1 MSTRT
6 VEFDD
11 IQGLLRFGYKHQTQ
25 ASFLLLQVK
34 EREAARAWLASVPV
48 SSAATAEPPP
58 DTALQLALSREGL
71 QALGVA
77 DDIVNAFSP
86 EFVSGLGRDA
96 SQSRRLGD
104 VGANAPEY
112 WQWGAGQRVPH
123 VLVMLYARPG
133 RLAAFLQ
140 AVEAQIAGAFDIV
153 VKLATSD
160 MDGIEPFGFVDGIS
174 QPKLDWN
181 RTRPVRDQEQLD
193 YSNLGCLGE
202 YLLGYPNEYGGY
214 TDRPLLDPQ
223 RDPQALLPLA
233 EDRPTQAD
241 LGRNG
246 SYLVLRQLRQDVHGF
261 WQYVNAQVGGDAA
274 ERERIAAAMVGRT
287 RLGEPLVTA
296 TGDANAGKDLNAF
309 DYQADP
315 QGVRC
320 PLGAHVR
327 RANPRNADLPG
338 GEPGLL
344 SWLKRTL
351 GFDAQARE
359 RDRVASTRFH
369 RMLRRGR
376 EYGAPVSIDQA
387 LSGAASPSD
396 TGLHFICLGA
406 SLARQF
412 EFVQSA
418 WMASTRFDGLR
429 NESDP
434 LLGTREPAADGSP
447 TDEFSMPQ
455 PLGPERRLCGLPQFV
470 TVVGG
475 AYFFLPGIRALRYL
489 ASTRAQGSP

>member
-1 MSTRT
+1 MSAST
-6 VEFDD
+6 VDLDD

-34 EREAARAWLASVPV
+34 DSEAARAWLGSVPV
-48 SSAATAEPPP
+48 NSAATVEPPP
-58 DTALQLALSREGL
+58 ETALQLALSCAGL

-77 DDIVNAFSP
+77 EDIVGAFSA
-86 EFVSGLGRDA
+86 EFVLGLGRDS
-96 SQSRRLGD
+96 SQARRLGD
-104 VGANAPEY
+104 VGANAPER

-133 RLAAFLQ
+133 RLAAFQQLI
-140 AVEAQIAGAFDIV
+140 EAQCANGFEILV
-153 VKLATSD
+153 TLSTSD

-174 QPKLDWN
+174 QPKLDWE
-181 RTRPVRDQEQLD
+181 RTRAVRDQEQLA
-193 YSNLGCLGE
+193 YSNLSCLGE

-223 RDPQALLPLA
+223 RDPQALLPCA
-233 EDRPTQAD
+233 EDRPLQAD

-261 WQYVNAQVGGDAA
+261 WQFVNAQAAGDATA
-274 ERERIAAAMVGRT
+274 RERLAAAMVGRT
-287 RLGEPLVTA
+287 MQGEPVVASTP
-296 TGDANAGKDLNAF
+296 DLNTF

-327 RANPRNADLPG
+327 RANPRNADLPSG
-338 GEPGLL
+338 KPGLF

-351 GFDAQARE
+351 GLDAHARE
-359 RDRVASTRFH
+359 QDLVASTRFH

-376 EYGAPVSIDQA
+376 EYGVPVSIDQA
-387 LSGAASPSD
+387 LSGVASSSE

-406 SLARQF
+406 NLARQF

-418 WMASTRFDGLR
+418 WLASTRFDGLR
-429 NESDP
+429 HESDP
-434 LLGTREPAADGSP
+434 LLGTREPAVDGSP
-447 TDEFSMPQ
+447 TNEFSLPQ
-455 PLGPERRLCGLPQFV
+455 AQGPDLRLSGLPQFV
-470 TVVGG
+470 TVLGG

-489 ASTRAQGSP
+489 ASARAKGSP

>member
-1 MSTRT
+1 MSMRT
-6 VEFDD
+6 LEFDD
-11 IQGLLRFGYKHQTQ
+11 IQGLVRFGYKHQTQ

-48 SSAATAEPPP
+48 SSAVSAETPP
-58 DTALQLALSREGL
+58 DTALQLALTRDGL

-104 VGANAPEY
+104 VGANAPEC
-112 WQWGAGQRVPH
+112 WQWGGGQRVPH

-133 RLAAFLQ
+133 QLAAFQQ
-140 AVEAQIAGAFDIV
+140 AVEAQCAKGFDILL
-153 VKLATSD
+153 KLATSD
-160 MDGIEPFGFVDGIS
+160 LDGIEPFGFVDGIS
-174 QPKLDWN
+174 QPKLDWD
-181 RTRPVRDQEQLD
+181 RTRAERDQEQLA
-193 YSNLGCLGE
+193 YNNLSCLGE

-223 RDPQALLPLA
+223 RDPQALLPRA
-233 EDRPTQAD
+233 EDRPAQAD

-261 WQYVNAQVGGDAA
+261 WQFVNEQVGGDAA
-274 ERERIAAAMVGRT
+274 ERERLAAAMVGRT
-287 RLGEPLVTA
+287 RQGEPVVTSS
-296 TGDANAGKDLNAF
+296 GDPKADLNSF

-327 RANPRNADLPG
+327 RANPRNADLPS

-351 GFDAQARE
+351 GVDAQARE
-359 RDRVASTRFH
+359 QDRVASTRFH

-387 LSGAASPSD
+387 LSGVASGSD

-447 TDEFSMPQ
+447 TNEFSLPQ
-455 PLGPERRLCGLPQFV
+455 PDGPDRRVCGLRQFV

-489 ASTRAQGSP
+489 AKTRSQGSP

>member
-1 MSTRT
+1 MSAGT
-6 VEFDD
+6 VELDD

-25 ASFLLLQVK
+25 ASFLLLRVK
-34 EREAARAWLASVPV
+34 DREAARAWLASVPV
-48 SSAATAEPPP
+48 SSAATVEPPP

-104 VGANAPEY
+104 VGANAPER

-123 VLVMLYARPG
+123 VLVMLYTRPG
-133 RLAAFLQ
+133 RLAAFQQ
-140 AVEAQIAGAFDIV
+140 AIEAQCANGFDTLAS
-153 VKLATSD
+153 LATSD
-160 MDGIEPFGFVDGIS
+160 MDGTEPFGFVDGIS
-174 QPKLDWN
+174 QPTLDWD
-181 RTRPVRDQEQLD
+181 RTRAVRDQEQLA
-193 YSNLGCLGE
+193 YSNLSCLGE

-223 RDPQALLPLA
+223 RDPQALLPRA
-233 EDRPTQAD
+233 EDLPGQAD

-261 WQYVNAQVGGDAA
+261 WQFVNDQAGGDAA
-274 ERERIAAAMVGRT
+274 ARERLAAAMVGRT
-287 RLGEPLVTA
+287 RQGEPVVASTQ
-296 TGDANAGKDLNAF
+296 DINAF

-315 QGVRC
+315 HGVRC

-338 GEPGLL
+338 GEPGLV

-359 RDRVASTRFH
+359 QDRVASTRFH

-376 EYGAPVSIDQA
+376 EYGVPVSIDQA
-387 LSGAASPSD
+387 LSGTVSSSD

-406 SLARQF
+406 NLARQF

-418 WMASTRFDGLR
+418 WLASTRFDGLR

-455 PLGPERRLCGLPQFV
+455 PEGPDRRVCGLPQFV
-470 TVVGG
+470 TVLGG

-489 ASTRAQGSP
+489 ASTRSQGSP